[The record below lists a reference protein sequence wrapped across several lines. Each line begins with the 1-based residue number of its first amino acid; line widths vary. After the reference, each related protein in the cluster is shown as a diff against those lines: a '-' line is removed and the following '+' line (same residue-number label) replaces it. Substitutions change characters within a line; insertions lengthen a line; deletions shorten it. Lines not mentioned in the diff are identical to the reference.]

1 MAKPNVIRGETAP
14 AQKIATPTPAL
25 PSEALQARVNAITAD
40 KKTRDSVRAACKA
53 AFDAGTSRGYN
64 EQLTASQA
72 IGLDWEALAN
82 WSQTGGDVEDHTS
95 EALIRKLH
103 NRFEPESSPEAE
115 KQAKDLLR
123 DVANASTPDIVAS
136 VKQRYTL
143 QPGREK
149 DADPKAALAKLET
162 MRDTAG
168 DPAYVALVQAHIDAI
183 NNRDA
188 MEVLNRKLNQIAAS
202 KTRFRARLF
211 AHVVH
216 PLVGVPVE
224 LRGSHYDV
232 INNRCLAA
240 HKAFSKL
247 TGQDKGAQPAER
259 LRNDVMTSIDAYVT
273 EKFGRKVKV
282 ELDDSD
288 KAKLAADAFEA
299 AVKKVAAAGVDLL
312 TNNEARNLINKIRN
326 ALATKHSVTWETP
339 SEAAARQKKETQEKR
354 EADKLAAD
362 EAAGKVAQPK
372 STRGK
377 AQADK
382 KVTRVRTAPPA
393 SGEAAPAQPAPVKSV
408 DTVEDVLA
416 DMTA

>member
-1 MAKPNVIRGETAP
+1 MAKPNVLRGETAP
-14 AQKIATPTPAL
+14 AAKLATATPAL
-25 PSEALQARVNAITAD
+25 PSEALQARVNALTAD

-53 AFDAGTSRGYN
+53 AFDAGTSKGYN
-64 EQLTASQA
+64 EQLAASQA

-82 WSQTGGDVEDHTS
+82 WTQTGGEVEDHTS
-95 EALIRKLH
+95 EALVRKLH

-149 DADPKAALAKLET
+149 DADPKAAVAKLET
-162 MRDTAG
+162 LRDQAG
-168 DPAYVALVQAHIDAI
+168 DPAMATLVQAHLDAI

-188 MEVLNRKLNQIAAS
+188 MEALNRKLNQIAAS

-224 LRGSHYDV
+224 LRGSHYDI

-247 TGQDKGAQPAER
+247 TGQDKGGDPAER
-259 LRNDVMTSIDAYVT
+259 LRTDVMTSIDAYVT

-282 ELDDSD
+282 ELDDDD

-299 AVKKVAAAGVDLL
+299 AVKKVAGVDLL

-326 ALATKHSVTWETP
+326 ALATKHSITWETP
-339 SEAAARQKKETQEKR
+339 SEAAARQKKEAQDKR

-362 EAAGKVAQPK
+362 EAAGKVAKPK

-377 AQADK
+377 AQAG

-393 SGEAAPAQPAPVKSV
+393 SGEATTAQATPAKSV